1 MRAVSVLLLQWANA
15 QDEADHFREEAELAR
30 CQREV
35 LEHSLEAARSEIC
48 SLKAELREK
57 EALIDDFERLKGQ
70 GTSTIAGLQNS
81 NREAQIRVA
90 QLEAEFR

>member
-1 MRAVSVLLLQWANA
+1 MRAVSVLLLQYANA
-15 QDEADHFREEAELAR
+15 QDEAEHFREEAELAR

-57 EALIDDFERLKGQ
+57 EALIDDYERLKGQ

-81 NREAQIRVA
+81 NREAQNRVA